1 MKNNIFF
8 ADIKRNCEV
17 KVLTEKDCRY
27 LKVKFLKDKK
37 GFTFIEIILVMAILI
52 IFASTTVL
60 YMGHLRDINVKKAAN
75 EVDTALDKLQVRA
88 MSKAKTPYMYIYRLD
103 DGCYMKVLNEE
114 ITLFDTSKFDKN
126 GTKIGAAAIKIYQ
139 NDETTAGEVT
149 GQKFITIVYN
159 KSSDF
164 SDKTNVSTIIF
175 KGNSRHEI
183 RLIKYTGKHILE

>member
-1 MKNNIFF
+1 MKI
-8 ADIKRNCEV
+8 
-17 KVLTEKDCRY
+17 LTEKNHKY
-27 LKVKFLKDKK
+27 LKNRFLKDKK
-37 GFTFIEIILVMAILI
+37 GFTLIEMILVIAILI

-60 YMGHLRDINVKKAAN
+60 YMGHLRDINVKRAA
-75 EVDTALDKLQVRA
+75 EQIDTALDKLQVRA

-114 ITLFDTSKFDKN
+114 ITLFDSSKFDKN
-126 GTKIGAAAIKIYQ
+126 GTKVGAAAIKVYQ
-139 NDETTAGEVT
+139 NDETAANEIT
-149 GQKFITIVYN
+149 GQKFITIAYN

-183 RLIKYTGKHILE
+183 RLIKDTGKHILE